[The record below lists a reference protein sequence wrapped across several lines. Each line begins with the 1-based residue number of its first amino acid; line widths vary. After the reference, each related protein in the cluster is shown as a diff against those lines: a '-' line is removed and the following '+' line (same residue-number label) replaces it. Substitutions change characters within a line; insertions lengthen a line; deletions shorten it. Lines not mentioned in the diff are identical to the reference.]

1 VVTTLC
7 ARKRDFRGTS
17 ISDFFNN
24 IDVERTLETTSVYVS
39 LVREAVIRR
48 TSGISKT
55 HTERCGKVLFLTVNS
70 DDAVL
75 LLFVG
80 GIVVDDCPNVLKW
93 LADHPRWTF
102 HFTPTSASWL
112 NAVEGSLYLLS
123 ESVH

>member
-1 VVTTLC
+1 
-7 ARKRDFRGTS
+7 
-17 ISDFFNN
+17 
-24 IDVERTLETTSVYVS
+24 
-39 LVREAVIRR
+39 
-48 TSGISKT
+48 
-55 HTERCGKVLFLTVNS
+55 
-70 DDAVL
+70 VL